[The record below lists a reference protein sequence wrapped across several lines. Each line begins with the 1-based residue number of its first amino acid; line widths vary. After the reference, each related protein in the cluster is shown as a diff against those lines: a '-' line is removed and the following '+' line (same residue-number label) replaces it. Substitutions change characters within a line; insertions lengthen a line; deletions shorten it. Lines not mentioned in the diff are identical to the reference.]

1 MERLKQRLE
10 IAWQALMTLEELSVL
25 KQPSAIERDAAIQR
39 FEYTVEA
46 SWKAAKRYLSI
57 VEGIDSGSPKGVIRY
72 LRESGFFSDDEA
84 TLALEM
90 IDDRNLTSHTYNKEI
105 AERLFSR
112 IPNYTQLLNVWIT
125 RMKTN
130 LKN

>member
-1 MERLKQRLE
+1 
-10 IAWQALMTLEELSVL
+10 
-25 KQPSAIERDAAIQR
+25 
-39 FEYTVEA
+39 
-46 SWKAAKRYLSI
+46 
-57 VEGIDSGSPKGVIRY
+57 
-72 LRESGFFSDDEA
+72 
-84 TLALEM
+84 M